1 MYSHRSLRAWQES
14 HEIVLEVVAISR
26 VSWQPWAAAMFSQLQ
41 RSSLSVQLNL
51 AEGYAYGRSKTT
63 LRLWRVAYGSA
74 IETGDLLRL
83 LGKTGVID
91 GSTAESLARRND
103 GIQRLIWG
111 LITAINE
118 G

>member
-1 MYSHRSLRAWQES
+1 VPGSNL

-26 VSWQPWAAAMFSQLQ
+26 LSWQPWAGAMFSQLQ

-51 AEGYAYGRSKTT
+51 AEGYAYGRSRTT
-63 LRLWRVAYGSA
+63 LRFWRIAYGSA

-91 GSTAESLARRND
+91 GSSAVSLAKRND
-103 GIQRLIWG
+103 GVQRLIWG
-111 LITAINE
+111 LISAIDE
-118 G
+118 GKL